1 MAPAQRPSAPPR
13 AFWAIAGIY
22 LVLGQLYST
31 FTPVG
36 EGIDEPGHI
45 VYVQFMQEH
54 HRIPGYE
61 DAQGLMAEQVKHPPL
76 YYLVLALATA
86 GGSYDGLTWVS
97 NPHCCNLERPSP
109 AVLRHPEGDLFPYAP
124 AYRTVRL
131 ARLVTLLL
139 GLAALWGTWA
149 ATRLVFPA
157 RRELALASTACL
169 AFQPQF
175 LAMATTVNNDGL
187 ANPLGALAL
196 WAALAVA
203 LEGARRR
210 DLALLGVFVGLG
222 LVTKLTMLAWLAVAA
237 LAVAIAAWRL
247 RSARV
252 LGRATL
258 WLGGTLALTCGWWFV
273 RNLVVKGDLLGWGK
287 WVRSA
292 GVVWRKVPFQTQ
304 LPDYFAIQW
313 QSFWGSF
320 GWVTVRMPDP
330 VYRLLLV
337 VTVLALLGLLG
348 ASARWWRAWRAGRAE
363 ARPAWAALVIGSAAL
378 LVYASV
384 FQLAFTFDLTVAQG
398 RYLFTALPAFLIAF
412 TVGLVSLAPRSR
424 APQAATAVATGM
436 LVLALYACFGVLR
449 PTFRPP
455 DRLSPADLAALD
467 PGLRLRFGR
476 DIELLGA
483 ELPRGG
489 IRAGEDLPVGLIWRT
504 ARWIDEGEVVFV
516 HLVDRAGRMLARAD
530 FLPRQGLYP
539 TVLWYPNWPWRDRL
553 SLPVAADAPAG
564 AADLLVGLYPDGE
577 PQRGLPASVDGR
589 ILGDHATVGRVMVRA
604 LEPERVPAAAM
615 ARGDILGFTDRSGI
629 WKDLLRLEAF
639 QVFAATDPSSEEP
652 GADGATAV
660 DIVFY
665 WRALDALP
673 EDYTV
678 FVHALAPDGSQLA
691 GADGPP
697 GQGRFPSSL
706 WAAGDLMAD
715 RHQVILPREAREADI
730 RWQVGLYLPATG
742 ARLPARNAQGQPW
755 ADGAILLQP

>member
-1 MAPAQRPSAPPR
+1 M
-13 AFWAIAGIY
+13 
-22 LVLGQLYST
+22 
-31 FTPVG
+31 
-36 EGIDEPGHI
+36 
-45 VYVQFMQEH
+45 
-54 HRIPGYE
+54 
-61 DAQGLMAEQVKHPPL
+61 
-76 YYLVLALATA
+76 
-86 GGSYDGLTWVS
+86 
-97 NPHCCNLERPSP
+97 
-109 AVLRHPEGDLFPYAP
+109 VLRRPPFHQRSIPVHPLQRILGGRGATL
-124 AYRTVRL
+124 VRAGL
-131 ARLVTLLL
+131 SFLCIDTAMKTSRILSLLL
-139 GLAALWGTWA
+139 IL
-149 ATRLVFPA
+149 
-157 RRELALASTACL
+157 
-169 AFQPQF
+169 PQF
-175 LAMATTVNNDGL
+175 LHAQQPDWLVGWPVNWTMNPSMPRHVLASSPGGELMTARVDGVTQLYGSEVFGAAVVHRLDPGIGQPLWSCALGTTTTVNCGAVDDDGNVYV
-187 ANPLGALAL
+187 AGQFMEALAL
-196 WAALAVA
+196 CDGSTLGHTGSGLDVDLFLIKFDPAGMPLWKRNISIAQPNATMMAAL
-203 LEGARRR
+203 
-210 DLALLGVFVGLG
+210 
-222 LVTKLTMLAWLAVAA
+222 
-237 LAVAIAAWRL
+237 AIAAWRL

-424 APQAATAVATGM
+424 APQAATAVATSM

-455 DRLSPADLAALD
+455 DELSAADLAALD

-660 DIVFY
+660 DIVLY

>member
-1 MAPAQRPSAPPR
+1 MAPSERPSAPPR
-13 AFWAIAGIY
+13 AFWVIAGAY
-22 LVLGQLYST
+22 LALGLAYAT
-31 FTPVG
+31 VTPVG

-45 VYVQFMQEH
+45 VYVQFLQQH

-61 DAQGLMAEQVKHPPL
+61 DARGLMAEQVKHPPL
-76 YYLVLALATA
+76 YYLVLAVATA
-86 GGSYDGLTWVS
+86 GGTYDGLTWVT

-109 AVLRHPEGDLFPYAP
+109 AVLRHPEGDRFPYAP

-139 GLAALWGTWA
+139 GLAALWATWA
-149 ATRLVFPA
+149 ATRLVFPT
-157 RRELALASTACL
+157 RPELALAATACL
-169 AFQPQF
+169 AFLPQF

-187 ANPLGALAL
+187 ANPLGAMAL

-222 LVTKLTMLAWLAVAA
+222 LLTKLTMLAWLAVAA
-237 LAVAIAAWRL
+237 LAVAIAAWRA
-247 RSARV
+247 RSARL
-252 LGRATL
+252 LGRAAL

-273 RNLVVKGDLLGWGK
+273 RNLVIKGDLLGWGK

-292 GVVWRKVPFQTQ
+292 GVVWRKVPFSTQ

-320 GWVTVRMPDP
+320 GWVTVRMPDE

-337 VTVLALLGLLG
+337 VTVLALLGLIR
-348 ASARWWRAWRAGRAE
+348 ASRRWWRGWIAGRAD
-363 ARPAWAALVIGSAAL
+363 ARQAWAALLIGSAGL

-398 RYLFTALPAFLIAF
+398 RYLFTALPAFLIPFA
-412 TVGLVSLAPRSR
+412 VGLVSLAPRSR
-424 APQAATAVATGM
+424 APMAAVAVAAGM
-436 LVLALYACFGVLR
+436 LALALYACFGVLR
-449 PTFRPP
+449 PAFRPP
-455 DRLSPADLAALD
+455 EKLSPAALAALD
-467 PGLRLRFGR
+467 HPLALRFGP

-489 IRAGEDLPVGLIWRT
+489 VRAGEILPLGLVWRT
-504 ARWIDEGEVVFV
+504 ARWIEEGEVVFV
-516 HLVDRAGRMLARAD
+516 HLVDVAGRMLGQAD

-539 TVLWYPNWPWRDRL
+539 TVLWYPNWPWRDEVR
-553 SLPVAADAPAG
+553 LPVAADAPAG
-564 AADLLVGLYPDGE
+564 AAELLVGLYPDGE
-577 PQRGLPASVDGR
+577 PQRGLPASVGGR
-589 ILGDHATVGRVMVRA
+589 ALGDHATVRQVMVRA
-604 LEPERVPAAAM
+604 RQPTEVPAAAT
-615 ARGDILGFTDRSGI
+615 ARGDVLGLADEEGTWRDRI
-629 WKDLLRLEAF
+629 RLEAF
-639 QVFAATDPSSEEP
+639 QVIDTV
-652 GADGATAV
+652 GDGTAV
-660 DIVFY
+660 GDDGQGTTIELVFY

-678 FVHALAPDGSQLA
+678 FVHALGPDGAPLA

-715 RHQVILPREAREADI
+715 PHQVLLPVGTRTADVT
-730 RWQVGLYLPATG
+730 WQVGFYLPATG
-742 ARLPARNAQGQPW
+742 VRLPARDAQGTTW
-755 ADGAILLQP
+755 MDGAILLNP